1 MYLIKVS
8 KDILTNNYITDEY
21 LRLAQIDNKIQN
33 ITEQMKLAFKSYSLY
48 KLRFDIKSIFYKKIN
63 K

>member
-33 ITEQMKLAFKSYSLY
+33 ITEQMKLTFKSYSLY
-48 KLRFDIKSIFYKKIN
+48 KLRFDIKSIFYKKMN